1 MQRTEPMNVV
11 ISGMG
16 RISWSYH
23 MPTLSKDPR
32 FRLIAAVDPVA
43 ERRAEAEAA
52 YPGLRTYADY
62 SDMLR
67 NEPTAELAVI
77 TSPTPMHKDQ
87 CVEAMERGMDVFC
100 EKPLAESLESAR
112 AIAEASERTG
122 RKCMVYQPHRTRP
135 EANLMR
141 ELRANGKLGRIF
153 LVRRVC
159 HLFNRRTD
167 WQSQVAKGG
176 GMIRNYGVHYIDQ
189 FLSAFGPGPLEIKG
203 CTLQR
208 TVGLG
213 DADDVVQLLL
223 RTPEGIVGH
232 IDINLANAFT
242 ENSWAAYGE
251 YGSVKYVSAEGKAK
265 LRYLAED
272 CRQTNLT
279 LEDSYAAADRKY
291 GRETNLNWIEEEI
304 ALPAFDASTFYTSV
318 WDFFAQGG
326 APVVPLAD
334 SMEVMRVIDLCRQF
348 PIEDLNERAK

>member
-1 MQRTEPMNVV
+1 MKRTEPLNVV
-11 ISGMG
+11 VSGMG
-16 RISWSYH
+16 RISWAYH
-23 MPTLSKDPR
+23 MPTLSRDPR
-32 FRLIAAVDPVA
+32 FRLIAAVDPLE
-43 ERRAEAEAA
+43 ERRAEAEAT

-62 SDMLR
+62 SEMLR
-67 NEPTAELAVI
+67 NEPAAELAVI

-87 CVEAMERGMDVFC
+87 CIEAMERGMDVFC
-100 EKPLAESLESAR
+100 EKPLAESLEAAQ
-112 AIAEASERTG
+112 AIAETSERTG

-135 EANLMR
+135 EADMMR

-167 WQSQVAKGG
+167 WQSQVARGG

-223 RTPEGIVGH
+223 RTPEGVLGH
-232 IDINLANAFT
+232 IDINLGCAFT
-242 ENSWAAYGE
+242 ENAWYAYGE
-251 YGSVKYVSAEGKAK
+251 FGSVAFTDSFTKAK
-265 LRYLAED
+265 LRYLAEED
-272 CRQTNLT
+272 RTSALT

-291 GRETNLNWIEEEI
+291 GRETNLNWIEENMD
-304 ALPAFDASTFYTSV
+304 LPPFVPANFYSSV
-318 WDFFAQGG
+318 WDFFAGEG

-334 SMEVMRVIDLCRQF
+334 SLEVMRIIQLCRQF

>member
-1 MQRTEPMNVV
+1 MKKTETLNVV
-11 ISGMG
+11 VSGMG

-23 MPTLSKDPR
+23 MPTLAKDPR
-32 FRLIAAVDPVA
+32 FHMIAAVDPLP
-43 ERRAEAEAA
+43 ERRAEAEAT

-62 SDMLR
+62 SEMLQ
-67 NEPTAELAVI
+67 NEPTAQLVVI

-87 CVEAMERGMDVFC
+87 CIEAMERGVDVFC
-100 EKPLAESLESAR
+100 EKPLAESMESAQ
-112 AIAEASERTG
+112 AIADAVKRTG

-135 EANLMR
+135 EADLMR

-208 TVGLG
+208 AVGLG

-223 RTPEGIVGH
+223 RTPEGVVCH
-232 IDINLANAFT
+232 VDINLGTPFN
-242 ENSWAAYGE
+242 EGGWYAYGE
-251 YGSVKYVSAEGKAK
+251 YGAVKITDNFSKATI
-265 LRYLAED
+265 RYLAEED
-272 CRQTNLT
+272 RTSSLT

-291 GRETNLNWIEEEI
+291 GRETGLNWIEEVI
-304 ALPAFDASTFYTSV
+304 DLPPFVSATFYNSV
-318 WDFFAQGG
+318 WKYFVEDG
-326 APVVPLAD
+326 APVVPLEE
-334 SMEVMRVIDLCRQF
+334 SMEVMRIIDLCRQF
-348 PIEDLNERAK
+348 PIDDLNERTK

>member
-1 MQRTEPMNVV
+1 MSRTEPMNVV

-23 MPTLSKDPR
+23 MPTLSKDSR
-32 FRLIAAVDPVA
+32 FRMIAAVDPLP
-43 ERRAEAEAA
+43 ERRAEAEAT

-62 SDMLR
+62 SEMLR
-67 NEPTAELAVI
+67 NEPTAELVVI

-87 CVEAMERGMDVFC
+87 CIEAMEKGMDVFC
-100 EKPLAESLESAR
+100 EKPLAESLDSAR

-122 RKCMVYQPHRTRP
+122 RKCMVYQPHRVRP
-135 EANLMR
+135 EADLMR

-203 CTLQR
+203 CSLQR

-223 RTPEGIVGH
+223 RTPEGILGH
-232 IDINLANAFT
+232 IDINLACPFVENA
-242 ENSWAAYGE
+242 WYAYGE
-251 YGSVKYVSAEGKAK
+251 YGSVAFTEGFTKATI
-265 LRYLAED
+265 RYLAEED
-272 CRQTNLT
+272 RQSALT

-291 GRETNLNWIEEEI
+291 GRESNLNWIEEVI
-304 ALPAFDASTFYTSV
+304 DMPKYDFPSFYGRV
-318 WDFFAQGG
+318 WNFFAEGG
-326 APVVPLAD
+326 EPAVPLAD
-334 SMEVMRVIDLCRQF
+334 SLEVMRIIELCRQI
-348 PIEDLNERAK
+348 PIEDLNTRAK